1 MRRVGL
7 RDITIALL
15 TADTVDTLTTYE
27 APTKLE
33 RSIKAQLTPKS
44 TQVKLYSDDSVEEV
58 INAFDSIDVEIEL
71 NQLTIESRAI
81 LQGATVVKGVLIE
94 KKTDI
99 APTLALGFKS
109 KKTNGKYMYVWLYK
123 GSFSLSEDTF
133 ETEEVDVKDQTAKLK
148 ATFYA
153 REYDGAYRVIADE
166 DATSYEVSTGTAWFD
181 SVSEQPTAI

>member
-15 TADTVDTLTTYE
+15 TADTVDVLTTYE

-44 TQVKLYSDDSVEEV
+44 SQVKLYSDDSVEEV

-99 APTLALGFKS
+99 APTLAMGFKS

-153 REYDGAYRVIADE
+153 REYDGAYRVMADE
-166 DATSYEVSTGTAWFD
+166 DATSYEATTGTEWFT
-181 SVSEQPTAI
+181 SVSEQPAAI

>member
-7 RDITIALL
+7 KDITIALL

-71 NQLTIESRAI
+71 NQLTLKSRSM
-81 LQGATVVKGVLIE
+81 LQGSSLVKGVLVE

-109 KKTNGKYMYVWLYK
+109 KKSNGKYMYVWLYK

-153 REYDGAYRVIADE
+153 REYDGAYRTFADE
-166 DATSYEVSTGTAWFD
+166 DEEGYEPTTGTAWFTA
-181 SVSEQPTAI
+181 VAEQPTVI